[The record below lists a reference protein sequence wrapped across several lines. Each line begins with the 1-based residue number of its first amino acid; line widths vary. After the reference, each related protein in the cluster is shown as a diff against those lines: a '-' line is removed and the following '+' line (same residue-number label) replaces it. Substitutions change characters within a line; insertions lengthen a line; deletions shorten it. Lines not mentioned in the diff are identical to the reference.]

1 MEPVVPM
8 LLLLLP
14 VEVVGKVVL
23 GPVPLVLNYVGL
35 DARGSSRRCRDPNGN
50 SGCGSLGPPVV
61 TVVAV
66 VVVENILVP
75 LLSLLLLPSSYM
87 LVNLETLI

>member
-61 TVVAV
+61 AV